1 MMDFVQRATNKGA
14 IAVVVLFIVKI
25 VLATA
30 FGIEID
36 IPIPGSTGGEHPF
49 N

>member
-14 IAVVVLFIVKI
+14 IVVVVLFIVKI

-30 FGIEID
+30 FGIDIEIPEIGVPD
-36 IPIPGSTGGEHPF
+36 GEHPF